1 MLISVL
7 TLFPKMFEGAL
18 SESILRIAQEK
29 GALKI
34 SLFNLR
40 DWGIGKR
47 KTVDD
52 KPYGGGPGMVLRPE
66 PVFHAVEEITKE
78 GNWRKIL
85 LSPGGKKLTQ
95 SLVKELSKEENI
107 LLVCG
112 HYEGFDER
120 IREGLDLEEISI
132 GDYITTGGELPA
144 LVIIDAIARLLP
156 GVLGNERSA
165 WEESFSEGLLEAPQ
179 YTRPV
184 EFRTMK
190 VPEILRSGDHK
201 NVAQWRQSQARA
213 RTRLRRPDLLEGED
227 EK

>member
-18 SESILRIAQEK
+18 SESILKIAQEK
-29 GALKI
+29 GALKVK
-34 SLFNLR
+34 LFNLR
-40 DWGIGKR
+40 DWGMGKR

-52 KPYGGGPGMVLRPE
+52 EPYGGGPGMVLRPE
-66 PVFHAVEEITKE
+66 PVFAAVEEITKE
-78 GNWRKIL
+78 GRWRKIL
-85 LSPGGKKLTQ
+85 LSPAGKKLTQ
-95 SLVKELSKEENI
+95 SLVRELSREENI

-120 IREGLDLEEISI
+120 IREGLNLEEISI

-156 GVLGNERSA
+156 GVLGNEESPQQ
-165 WEESFSEGLLEAPQ
+165 ESFSEGLLESPQ
-179 YTRPV
+179 YTRPL
-184 EFRTMK
+184 EFRGMR

-201 NVAQWRQSQARA
+201 KVAEWRESQARG

-227 EK
+227 KK

>member
-1 MLISVL
+1 MLICVL

-18 SESILRIAQEK
+18 SESILKIAQEK
-29 GALKI
+29 GALKVK
-34 SLFNLR
+34 LFNLR

-47 KTVDD
+47 KSVDD

-66 PVFHAVEEITKE
+66 PVFGAVEEITRE
-78 GNWRKIL
+78 GRWRKIL
-85 LSPGGKKLTQ
+85 LSPQGKKLTQ
-95 SLVKELSKEENI
+95 SLVSELSREENI
-107 LLVCG
+107 LLICG

-120 IREGLDLEEISI
+120 IREGLNLEEISI

-156 GVLGNERSA
+156 GVLGNEESPRQ
-165 WEESFSEGLLEAPQ
+165 ESFSEGLLEAPQ
-179 YTRPV
+179 YTRPL
-184 EFRTMK
+184 EFRTMR

-201 NVAQWRQSQARA
+201 KVAQWRESQARA

-227 EK
+227 KK

>member
-18 SESILRIAQEK
+18 SESILRIAQDK

-34 SLFNLR
+34 KLYNLR
-40 DWGIGKR
+40 DWGMGKR

-52 KPYGGGPGMVLRPE
+52 RPFGGGPGMVLRPE
-66 PVFHAVEEITKE
+66 PVFAAVEEITKE
-78 GNWRKIL
+78 GRWRKIL

-95 SLVKELSKEENI
+95 SLVHQLSKEENI

-120 IREGLDLEEISI
+120 IREGLNLEEISI

-144 LVIIDAIARLLP
+144 LIIIDALARLLP
-156 GVLGNERSA
+156 GVLGNEESPRQ
-165 WEESFSEGLLEAPQ
+165 ESFSEGLLEAPQ

-184 EFRTMK
+184 EFHGMR

-201 NVAQWRQSQARA
+201 KVVEWRESQARA
-213 RTRLRRPDLLEGED
+213 RTRLRRPDLLEGE
-227 EK
+227 EKK

>member
-1 MLISVL
+1 MLICVL

-18 SESILRIAQEK
+18 SESILKIAQEK
-29 GALKI
+29 GALRVK
-34 SLFNLR
+34 LFNLR

-47 KTVDD
+47 KSVDD

-66 PVFHAVEEITKE
+66 PVFGAVEEITRE
-78 GNWRKIL
+78 GRWRKIL
-85 LSPGGKKLTQ
+85 LSPQGKKLTQ
-95 SLVKELSKEENI
+95 SLVNELSREENI

-120 IREGLDLEEISI
+120 IREGLNLEEISI

-156 GVLGNERSA
+156 GVLGNEESPRQ
-165 WEESFSEGLLEAPQ
+165 ESFSEGLLEAPQ
-179 YTRPV
+179 YTRPLQ
-184 EFRTMK
+184 FRTMR

-201 NVAQWRQSQARA
+201 KVAQWRESQARA

-227 EK
+227 KK

>member
-1 MLISVL
+1 MLICVL

-18 SESILRIAQEK
+18 SESILKIAQEK
-29 GALKI
+29 GALRVK
-34 SLFNLR
+34 LFNLR

-47 KTVDD
+47 KSVDD

-66 PVFHAVEEITKE
+66 PVFGAVEEITRE
-78 GNWRKIL
+78 GRWRKIL
-85 LSPGGKKLTQ
+85 LSPQGKKLTQ
-95 SLVKELSKEENI
+95 SLVSELSREENI
-107 LLVCG
+107 LLICG

-120 IREGLDLEEISI
+120 IREGLNLEEISI

-156 GVLGNERSA
+156 GVLGNEESPRQ
-165 WEESFSEGLLEAPQ
+165 ESFSEGLLEAPQ
-179 YTRPV
+179 YTRPL
-184 EFRTMK
+184 EFRTMR

-201 NVAQWRQSQARA
+201 KVAQWRESQARA

-227 EK
+227 KK